1 MTYEN
6 IKHLSIRNYLNS
18 KGIYPKKEYTGY
30 GMYRS
35 PFREESSPSFKV
47 DFNQNLWYDFGSN
60 EGGSIIDLV
69 MKMNNFSLKEAYEH
83 LSKYKHKDIQ
93 ALPYSEKSNS
103 KEDAFSF
110 HRDSPNTGITLL
122 GVKPLS
128 HPKLLEY
135 LQDRR
140 INLNIAKSI
149 CDEVI
154 YEIKERKYFAIGFK
168 NYSGGYEIRNA
179 YFKGCISP
187 KEITIISNNAQ
198 RKKSNNVSIQESE
211 DSVMHISMNT
221 CTQVYKKDVM
231 HRHNNEGNGTYNHVH
246 NNTSTINL
254 FEGFMD
260 YLSLLTLQPSQ
271 ANVSAVVLNSVSNFD
286 RAIPFLSKHSKINS
300 FLDNDDA
307 GRAALKK
314 LQSLK
319 LPVEDISGRYSNFK
333 DLNDYL
339 YHKKH
344 AVVQRTPIQN
354 MKRGLKF

>member
-18 KGIYPKKEYTGY
+18 KGIYSQKEYTGY
-30 GMYRS
+30 GMYKS
-35 PFREESSPSFKV
+35 PFRNESSPSFKV

-60 EGGSIIDLV
+60 QGGSIIDLV

-83 LSKYKHKDIQ
+83 LSKYNHQDIQ

-110 HRDSPNTGITLL
+110 HRDSPNSGITLL

-135 LQDRR
+135 LQDRG
-140 INLNIAKSI
+140 INKDIAKSV
-149 CDEVI
+149 CNEVH
-154 YEIKERKYFAIGFK
+154 YEIKGRKYFAIGFK
-168 NYSGGYEIRNA
+168 NINNGYEIRNT
-179 YFKGCISP
+179 YFKGCIPP
-187 KEITIISNNAQ
+187 KDITIINNNTG
-198 RKKSNNVSIQESE
+198 KYECKNVLIQEY
-211 DSVMHISMNT
+211 DNT
-221 CTQVYKKDVM
+221 STQAYENVCTQVYKKDVI
-231 HRHNNEGNGTYNHVH
+231 HRH
-246 NNTSTINL
+246 NNTSTVNL

-271 ANVSAVVLNSVSNFD
+271 ANVSAVVLNSVNNLD
-286 RAIPFLSKHSKINS
+286 RAIPFISKHSKINS
-300 FLDNDDA
+300 FLDNDDV
-307 GRAALKK
+307 GRVALTK

-339 YHKKH
+339 CHKKH
-344 AVVQRTPIQN
+344 AVVQKSPTQN

>member
-1 MTYEN
+1 
-6 IKHLSIRNYLNS
+6 
-18 KGIYPKKEYTGY
+18 
-30 GMYRS
+30 MYIS
-35 PFREESSPSFKV
+35 PFRQENKPSLKV
-47 DFNQNLWYDFGSN
+47 DYNRNLWYDFGSN
-60 EGGSIIDLV
+60 QGGSIIDLV

-83 LSKYKHKDIQ
+83 LSKYSHQDIQ
-93 ALPYSEKSNS
+93 ALPYYEKSNS
-103 KEDAFSF
+103 KEDTFSF
-110 HRDSPNTGITLL
+110 HRDSPNSGISLL
-122 GVKPLS
+122 GIKPLS
-128 HPKLLEY
+128 HAKLLEY
-135 LQDRR
+135 LQDRG
-140 INLNIAKSI
+140 INLNIAKSV
-149 CDEVI
+149 CNEVH

-187 KEITIISNNAQ
+187 KEITIISHNAQ
-198 RKKSNNVSIQESE
+198 RKESNNVSIQESD
-211 DSVMHISMNT
+211 DSVMHKSMNT
-221 CTQVYKKDVM
+221 CTQVCKKDVM
-231 HRHNNEGNGTYNHVH
+231 HRHNNAHNNTY
-246 NNTSTINL
+246 NNTSTVNL

-271 ANVSAVVLNSVSNFD
+271 ASVSAVVLNSVNNID

-339 YHKKH
+339 CHKKH
-344 AVVQRTPIQN
+344 AVVQKAPIQN

>member
-1 MTYEN
+1 MTYN
-6 IKHLSIRNYLNS
+6 NTKSISIKYYLNS
-18 KGIYPKKEYTGY
+18 VGIHPIKEYSSY
-30 GMYRS
+30 GMYIS
-35 PFREESSPSFKV
+35 PFRQENKPSLKV
-47 DFNQNLWYDFGSN
+47 DYNKNLWYDFGIN
-60 EGGSIIDLV
+60 QGGSIIDLV
-69 MKMNNFSLKEAYEH
+69 MKINNFSLKEAYEH
-83 LSKYKHKDIQ
+83 LSKYNNQDIQ
-93 ALPYSEKSNS
+93 ALAYSEKSNS
-103 KEDAFSF
+103 KEDSFSF
-110 HRDSPNTGITLL
+110 HRNSLNSGITLL

-135 LQDRR
+135 LQDRG
-140 INLNIAKSI
+140 INKDIAKSI
-149 CDEVI
+149 CKEVH
-154 YEIKERKYFAIGFK
+154 YEIKGRKYFAIGFK
-168 NYSGGYEIRNA
+168 NINSGYEIRNA

-187 KEITIISNNAQ
+187 KDITIISNKTQ
-198 RKKSNNVSIQESE
+198 TKESENVSIQESD
-211 DSVMHISMNT
+211 DSVMHMSMNT

-231 HRHNNEGNGTYNHVH
+231 HRHNNARNITYN
-246 NNTSTINL
+246 NTATVNL
-254 FEGFMD
+254 FEGFVD

-271 ANVSAVVLNSVSNFD
+271 ADVSSVVLNSVNNLD

-339 YHKKH
+339 CHKKH
-344 AVVQRTPIQN
+344 AVVQKPPIQN

>member
-1 MTYEN
+1 MTYN
-6 IKHLSIRNYLNS
+6 NTKSISIKYYLNS
-18 KGIYPKKEYTGY
+18 VGIHPIKKYSSY
-30 GMYRS
+30 GMYIS
-35 PFREESSPSFKV
+35 PFRQENKPSLKV
-47 DFNQNLWYDFGSN
+47 DYNRNLWYDFGSN
-60 EGGSIIDLV
+60 QGGSIIDLV
-69 MKMNNFSLKEAYEH
+69 MKMHNLSLKESYEY
-83 LSKYKHKDIQ
+83 LSRYNHQDTRT
-93 ALPYSEKSNS
+93 LTHYEKSNR
-103 KEDAFSF
+103 KEDSFSF
-110 HRDSPNTGITLL
+110 HRNSLNSGITLL
-122 GVKPLS
+122 GVRPLS

-135 LQDRR
+135 LQNRKID
-140 INLNIAKSI
+140 LNIAKSV

-198 RKKSNNVSIQESE
+198 RKESNNVSIQESE

-246 NNTSTINL
+246 NNTSTVNL

-271 ANVSAVVLNSVSNFD
+271 ANVSAVVLNSVNNLD
-286 RAIPFLSKHSKINS
+286 RAIPFLSKHSKMNS

-314 LQSLK
+314 LQSLN
-319 LPVEDISGRYSNFK
+319 LPVEDISGRYSSFK

-339 YHKKH
+339 CHKKH
-344 AVVQRTPIQN
+344 AVVQKPPIQN